1 MIPSFS
7 LRGRVA
13 LVTGG
18 TRGMGRVMALTLA
31 GAGADVAVSS
41 RHLSEAEQTAQEI
54 RKLGR
59 RVVAIEAD
67 IGRASDIFR
76 MINAVES
83 ELGPL
88 DILINNAGVNVRKG
102 LLETSEEEWD
112 FVQDTNLKGYF
123 LCSKAAAQVMIPR
136 RRGTIVN
143 VASVAAKKPYATT
156 GAYTIA
162 KAGVAM
168 LTRVLAVELLPHNI
182 RVNGIGPG
190 PVRTQF
196 NKELWVD
203 PKRREEYEARLPLKR
218 FAEAEEIAGV
228 VLLLASN
235 ASSYMTGQTIY
246 CDGGVLL

>member
-1 MIPSFS
+1 MIPDFS
-7 LRGRVA
+7 LRGKVA

-31 GAGADVAVSS
+31 GAGAEVAVCS

-54 RKLGR
+54 REIGR
-59 RVVAIEAD
+59 RTLAIEAD
-67 IGRASDIFR
+67 ISQASDIFR
-76 MINAVES
+76 MTAAIVS
-83 ELGPL
+83 ELGSL
-88 DILINNAGVNVRKG
+88 DILINNAAVNVRKG

-112 FVQDTNLKGYF
+112 SVHNTNLKGYF
-123 LCSKAAAQVMIPR
+123 LCSKTAAQVMIPR
-136 RRGTIVN
+136 RHGTIIN
-143 VASVAAKKPYATT
+143 VASVGAKKPYATT

-196 NKELWVD
+196 NKELWTD
-203 PKRREEYEARLPLKR
+203 PRKREEYEARLPLR
-218 FAEAEEIAGV
+218 R
-228 VLLLASN
+228 
-235 ASSYMTGQTIY
+235 
-246 CDGGVLL
+246 

>member
-1 MIPSFS
+1 
-7 LRGRVA
+7 
-13 LVTGG
+13 
-18 TRGMGRVMALTLA
+18 MGRVMALTLA

-59 RVVAIEAD
+59 QVVAIEAD